1 VTLGFLLLFAGLIPA
16 GAAPTARAES
26 FPTGEIVPRVVC
38 EVDLEQSY
46 ALYLPTSYTATR
58 TWPLLY
64 LYDPR
69 KRGALAAERFREAA
83 ERYGWIL
90 VSSNNTMSDG
100 PMAPNVAAINAMW
113 ADASRRFSVDP
124 RRVYAAGFSGGA
136 RTACLLAQKMEGR
149 VAGVIACGGGFAD
162 GSPPEKGM
170 RFAVFGTV
178 GNVDFN
184 YGEMRRLDRT
194 LAKLGARHRL
204 AVFDGPHS
212 WCPAP
217 VCTEGVEWMELAA
230 IKSGARPKDSALVER
245 FLRERLERA
254 AALEGAGKTVD
265 AFLRYTEAVED
276 FAGVTDTKSADAAR
290 VRLGALAAVR
300 KGLEEQERREEKEAR
315 SFEHLWKE
323 LTEALTAD
331 PPPPLQA
338 IVNQLRVPQL
348 VKEAGSERPEPERLS
363 ARRVLE
369 QLSVQT
375 SFYLAR
381 DFASKHDF
389 LRAELVTGIAEA
401 LKPDRA
407 GTLWYDLACFR
418 AVAGDRRGALE
429 SLRTAVKKG
438 FRQVDLI
445 ETDPDLASLREE
457 KDYRAIVAEL
467 KR

>member
-1 VTLGFLLLFAGLIPA
+1 MTLVLLILLAI
-16 GAAPTARAES
+16 S
-26 FPTGEIVPRVVC
+26 FPGAHAMGGEGFAIGEIVPRVVC
-38 EVDLEQSY
+38 ASDPEQTY
-46 ALYLPTSYTATR
+46 ALYLPSSYTKAR

-64 LYDPR
+64 IYDPR

-90 VSSNNTMSDG
+90 ASSNNTMSDG
-100 PMAPNVAAINAMW
+100 PMAPNVAAVNAMW
-113 ADASRRFSVDP
+113 TDVNRRFSIDP

-136 RTACLLAQKMEGR
+136 RTACLLAQKMDGR

-170 RFAVFGTV
+170 PFAVFGTV

-194 LAKLGARHRL
+194 LANLGARHRL

-217 VCTEGVEWMELAA
+217 VCAEGIEWMELAA
-230 IKSGARPKDSALVER
+230 MRSGTRSRDSGLVER
-245 FLRERLERA
+245 LFRERLARA
-254 AALEGAGKTVD
+254 AALERAGKS
-265 AFLRYTEAVED
+265 TEAFVRYSEAAED
-276 FAGVTDTKSADAAR
+276 FDGLADTKGADAAR
-290 VRLGALAAVR
+290 ARLGALAAVR
-300 KGLEEQERREEKEAR
+300 KELEAEERREGKEAR

-323 LTEALTAD
+323 LTEALAAD
-331 PPPPLQA
+331 PPPPLQS
-338 IVNQLRVPQL
+338 VLNHLRVPQL
-348 VKEAGSERPEPERLS
+348 VKEAGPERPEPERLS

-407 GTLWYDLACFR
+407 GSVWYDLACFR
-418 AVAGDRRGALE
+418 AVAGDRKGALG

-438 FRQVDLI
+438 FREVELI

-457 KDYRAIVAEL
+457 RDYRAIVGEL
-467 KR
+467 RR

>member
-1 VTLGFLLLFAGLIPA
+1 MIPDLLFAVVAL
-16 GAAPTARAES
+16 AAPATGADR
-26 FPTGEIVPRVVC
+26 FPAGEIVPRVVC
-38 EVDLEQSY
+38 AADPEQSY
-46 ALYLPTSYTATR
+46 ALYLPTSYSESR

-64 LYDPR
+64 LFDPR

-83 ERYGWIL
+83 ERHGWIL
-90 VSSNNTMSDG
+90 ASSNNTMSDG
-100 PMAPNVAAINAMW
+100 PMAPNIAAVNAMW
-113 ADASRRFSVDP
+113 SDVNRRFPIDP
-124 RRVYAAGFSGGA
+124 RRVYAGGFSGGA

-170 RFAVFGTV
+170 SFAVFGTV

-184 YGEMRRLDRT
+184 YGEMRRLDST

-212 WCPAP
+212 WCPAA
-217 VCTEGVEWMELAA
+217 VCAEGIDWMELQAMR
-230 IKSGARPKDSALVER
+230 SGARAKDSGLVER
-245 FLRERLERA
+245 LFRERLARA
-254 AALEGAGKTVD
+254 AALEGAGKTAE
-265 AFLRYTEAVED
+265 AFVRYSEAAED
-276 FAGVTDTKSADAAR
+276 FDGLADTKIADAAR
-290 VRLGALAAVR
+290 ARLGALAAVR
-300 KGLEEQERREEKEAR
+300 KELADEERREEKEAR
-315 SFEHLWKE
+315 TFEYLWKE
-323 LTEALTAD
+323 LRGALASD

-338 IVNQLRVPQL
+338 VVNQLRVPQL
-348 VKEAGSERPEPERLS
+348 VKEAGTERPEPERLS

-407 GTLWYDLACFR
+407 GTFWYDLACFR
-418 AVAGDRRGALE
+418 AVAGDRKGALG
-429 SLRTAVKKG
+429 SLRAAVKKG
-438 FRQVDLI
+438 FRQVELI

-457 KDYRAIVAEL
+457 KEYRAIVEEL
-467 KR
+467 KFGSR